1 MLLNGACHC
10 GQVRVSFETGLPL
23 DEIEVRACQCS
34 FCRSHGAKTVT
45 DPNGSLTISA
55 PSGALTR
62 YRFGLKITDYLLC
75 NKCGAYIAAIM
86 SDGAK
91 EIATLNAAGTML
103 DGLWEREAKPVHL
116 EGEAAEARRERR
128 RRGWTPAKVV
138 TAAAR
143 RHG

>member
-1 MLLNGACHC
+1 MLLHGACHC
-10 GQVRVSFETGLPL
+10 GQVEVAFETALPL
-23 DEIEVRACQCS
+23 DRIEVRACQCS

-45 DPNGSLTISA
+45 DSTGSLTISA
-55 PSGALTR
+55 PSGAFTR
-62 YRFGLKITDYLLC
+62 YRFGLKITDYLIC
-75 NKCGAYIAAIM
+75 NRCGAYVAAVM
-86 SDGAK
+86 NDGAR

-116 EGEAAEARRERR
+116 EGETVEARRERR
-128 RRGWTPAKVV
+128 RRGWTPAKIV